1 MRKKYAFGALAL
13 VAWIIVAM
21 PAWATTYEESLVDR
35 TAEAD
40 TQFIPSW
47 GKADIGKD
55 RYSEY
60 IYQWIYW
67 KGSEE
72 DLALLAEEGANVFFY
87 EHGGTAYGNDTP
99 GYWTSDLPS
108 LRSMH
113 RLQKTAIA
121 ASREIDPGRIYYLV
135 TRMAGRGRTMPAD
148 LD

>member
-1 MRKKYAFGALAL
+1 MRKKYAFDVLAL
-13 VAWIIVAM
+13 MVWLVVAM
-21 PAWATTYEESLVDR
+21 PAWAVSYEESLVDR

-40 TQFIPSW
+40 TQFTPSW

-55 RYSEY
+55 QYSAY

-67 KGSEE
+67 NGGEE

-87 EHGGTAYGNDTP
+87 EHGGTVYGGDAP

-108 LRSMH
+108 LRSM
-113 RLQKTAIA
+113 RRSQEATITAP
-121 ASREIDPGRIYYLV
+121 REIDPGRIYYLV
-135 TRMAGRGRTMPAD
+135 TRMAGRERMTSGS